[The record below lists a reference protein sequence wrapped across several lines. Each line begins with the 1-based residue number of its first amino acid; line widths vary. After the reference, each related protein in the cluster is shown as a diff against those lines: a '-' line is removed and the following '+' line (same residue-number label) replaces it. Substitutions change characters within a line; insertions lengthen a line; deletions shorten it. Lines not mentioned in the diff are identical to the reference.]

1 MEINLEKFISK
12 KVHIAPLAFFRIAL
26 GAVLFISSIRFV
38 AHGWVKDFYITP
50 RFHFPFYGFE
60 WITALP
66 PVGMYVLY
74 GCMISAAF
82 MICTGLF
89 YRTGV
94 VSFLLCFVYAEMI

>member
-1 MEINLEKFISK
+1 MMMEIKLKKFINGNL
-12 KVHIAPLAFFRIAL
+12 HIAPLAFFRIAF
-26 GAVLFISSIRFV
+26 GAVLFISSIRFI

-66 PVGMYVLY
+66 PAGMYALY
-74 GCMISAAF
+74 ACMVPGAF

-89 YRTGV
+89 YRIGV
-94 VSFLLCFVYAEMI
+94 IMFLL